1 MSQLLAT
8 NTSLATTRSHVKY
21 DRRGSSGMG
30 GTAEMATK
38 RTPAVARAEFEAG
51 VTVPI
56 NQRSAPQIVEL
67 LDIAEYTHHIE
78 SIVPVGEPIFQ
89 AYPPEVA
96 FQEFEPFEIYSMDV
110 TFRNNDSVPRRMKV
124 LPVSSRFFK
133 VEAIAKATTSTGR
146 VASGIELAYR
156 VTFMPES
163 KDDYECDLV
172 CVTEREKFV
181 VKVRAVGTDACLDC
195 PDVLDFQVVPVRYAS
210 EKTFLVRNV
219 GTKPV
224 HFTTKISSPFSITPS
239 DGYLAVGSH
248 VQMCC
253 TFEPERCGTYEGDL
267 YVKYDKHKDFFVR
280 LVGESS
286 DVDVFLE
293 TQHLQLDTTFTSLKS
308 QKYVKLTNRSDI
320 TAHFEWK
327 LFESSSEE

>member
-1 MSQLLAT
+1 MPCPACSVSQ
-8 NTSLATTRSHVKY
+8 
-21 DRRGSSGMG
+21 
-30 GTAEMATK
+30 

-293 TQHLQLDTTFTSLKS
+293 TQHLQLVRGRPAWCRVVR
-308 QKYVKLTNRSDI
+308 VKFLLLPGCPS
-320 TAHFEWK
+320 A
-327 LFESSSEE
+327 